1 MANQDDNNASTTHID
16 THDVNSV
23 AGATYFVVGR
33 GTEGGAS
40 SFHLSIAGVTV
51 NKSEPNWGNVDSVR
65 DNSGY
70 SLGTIQVDF
79 GQRGTWALGAVA
91 GGPLKPGE
99 TTYVDAVVDQAAK
112 YAQAHS
118 LPFTQDKAKL
128 REDLLSHGD
137 GQRFIGEGNNRRA
150 DPRTP
155 LVYIDKD
162 TRDSINAWASSSEGQ
177 QWIHKNIDFPQVKN
191 ATQSAMDVLDRHGD
205 NISEDRRLETIA
217 ILAKTENQMPGQM
230 RKLEGVLKDG
240 GDYDDVLAKAN
251 EIKNRYSAYDGP
263 KAAAIAETYKNAF
276 KDPETA
282 AALDRA
288 HGKVSDASFDP
299 SKSASDP
306 DINAALQ
313 AIHPGR
319 RQNAGKSPDTDV
331 NELQTKLGQLG
342 YTGSNGKPVVAD
354 GLMGDNTRHA
364 IKAFQHDH
372 HLKEDGVAGPATLKA
387 LNAKLAEEAL
397 IPKSQPDPQ
406 IQDSP
411 LFKQAQSALQ
421 KVDAQFGRTPDQL
434 TDNAAAAVAVSAY
447 RAGLTRIDHL
457 QLGGSDN
464 SQIFAVQGKLGTAHS
479 KVVDVPT
486 VDAMHT
492 PIAQSGKAFAEAQHH
507 SSVTQQPPQLGH
519 PTPQQAAPAL
529 SH

>member
-1 MANQDDNNASTTHID
+1 MANQDDNTASITDID

-51 NKSEPNWGNVDSVR
+51 NKSEPDWGDVDSVR

-91 GGPLKPGE
+91 GRPLKPGE

-112 YAQAHS
+112 YAQAHG
-118 LPFTQDKAKL
+118 LAFTQDKAKL

-137 GQRFIGEGNNRRA
+137 GQRFIGEGKNRKA

-155 LVYIDKD
+155 LVYIDED

-191 ATQSAMDVLDRHGD
+191 ATQSAMDLLDKYGE
-205 NISEDRRLETIA
+205 NISADRRLETIA
-217 ILAKTENQMPGQM
+217 ILAKTENQMPSQL
-230 RKLEGVLKDG
+230 RKLERVLKDG

-263 KAAAIAETYKNAF
+263 KAAAIAENYKNAYQ
-276 KDPETA
+276 DPEKA

-288 HGKVSDASFDP
+288 QTKVSDANFDP
-299 SKSASDP
+299 SKSANDP
-306 DINAALQ
+306 DINAALK

-319 RQNAGKSPDTDV
+319 RQHGVKSPDADV
-331 NELQTKLGQLG
+331 SELQTKLAQLG
-342 YTGSNGKPVVAD
+342 YTGSNDKPLVAD
-354 GLMGDNTRHA
+354 GHMGDNTRHA

-372 HLKEDGVAGPATLKA
+372 HLKEDGVAGPATLRA
-387 LNAKLAEEAL
+387 INAKLTEQAL
-397 IPKSQPDPQ
+397 IPRSQQDPQ
-406 IQDSP
+406 LQDNP

-421 KVDAQFGRTPDQL
+421 RVDAQFGRTPDQL
-434 TDNAAAAVAVSAY
+434 TDNAAGAVAVSAH
-447 RAGLTRIDHL
+447 RAGLTRIDHIE
-457 QLGGSDN
+457 LGGVDN
-464 SQIFAVQGKLGTAHS
+464 SKIFAVQGKLGTAHS
-479 KVVDVPT
+479 KVIDVPT

-492 PIAQSGKAFAEAQHH
+492 PIAQSDKAFAQAQQH
-507 SSVTQQPPQLGH
+507 SSATQQAPQVTP
-519 PTPQQAAPAL
+519 PTPQQAAPEF
-529 SH
+529 SR

>member
-1 MANQDDNNASTTHID
+1 MANQDENTASTTHID
-16 THDVNSV
+16 TRDVNAV

-79 GQRGTWALGAVA
+79 GQRGTWALGAVSGA
-91 GGPLKPGE
+91 ALKPGE

-137 GQRFIGEGNNRRA
+137 GQRFIGEGKNRRA
-150 DPRTP
+150 DPHTP

-191 ATQSAMDVLDRHGD
+191 ATQSAMDVLDKYGE
-205 NISEDRRLETIA
+205 NISADRRLETIA
-217 ILAKTENQMPGQM
+217 ILAKTENQMPSQM
-230 RKLEGVLKDG
+230 RKLERVLKDG

-263 KAAAIAETYKNAF
+263 KAAAIAENYKNAYN
-276 KDPETA
+276 DPEKA
-282 AALDRA
+282 AALGRA
-288 HGKVSDASFDP
+288 QTKVSDANFDP
-299 SKSASDP
+299 SKSANDP
-306 DINAALQ
+306 DINAALK

-319 RQNAGKSPDTDV
+319 LQQGGKIYDADLK
-331 NELQTKLGQLG
+331 ELQTKLAELG
-342 YTGSNGKPVVAD
+342 YTGSNDKTIVAD
-354 GLMGDNTRHA
+354 GLMGANTRHA

-372 HLKEDGVAGPATLKA
+372 HLKEDGIAGPATLKA
-387 LNAKLAEEAL
+387 LGAKLADGPL
-397 IPKSQPDPQ
+397 SKSQQDLQ

-421 KVDAQFGRTPDQL
+421 KVDAQFGRTSDQL
-434 TDNAAAAVAVSAY
+434 TDNAAAAVAVSAH

-457 QLGGSDN
+457 QLGGVDN
-464 SQIFAVQGKLGTAHS
+464 SQIFAVQGKPGTAHS
-479 KVVDVPT
+479 KVVDVQT

-507 SSVTQQPPQLGH
+507 SRTQQPPQLVQ
-519 PTPQQAAPAL
+519 PAQQQAAPAL